1 MKKQILLFFLLL
13 TICSPLSTAFAEG
26 VSCEGVSC
34 VIGADKTCDSTDT
47 TKTYVG
53 SPMFEC
59 CCYKIE
65 FREKI
70 MGDTKMLV
78 GKSGVDLMKNYIH
91 LIYIYGASILGIIC
105 VLVIVISGIQITMG
119 GAQADLVAS
128 AKTRIFQALLS
139 LALLFLS
146 AVILKTINPGFFIG
160 P

>member
-1 MKKQILLFFLLL
+1 MKKQILLFFLVL

-26 VSCEGVSC
+26 VDCKEVPC
-34 VIGADKTCDSTDT
+34 IIGAEKTCDSTDT

-53 SPMFEC
+53 SPVFEC

-65 FREKI
+65 FREKFGTTDMI
-70 MGDTKMLV
+70 V

-91 LIYIYGASILGIIC
+91 LIYVYGASILGIIC
-105 VLVIVISGIQITMG
+105 VLIIVISGIQITMG

>member
-1 MKKQILLFFLLL
+1 MKKQILLFFLVLA
-13 TICSPLSTAFAEG
+13 ICSPLSTAFAEDG
-26 VSCEGVSC
+26 YDCSKVVCKINPDCSKPGNEQ
-34 VIGADKTCDSTDT
+34 
-47 TKTYVG
+47 Y
-53 SPMFEC
+53 EC

-70 MGDTKMLV
+70 GKDDMIV

-91 LIYIYGASILGIIC
+91 IIYVYGASILGIIC
-105 VLVIVISGIQITMG
+105 VLIIVISGIQITMG